1 MEGTVFAALQALRK
15 LVVRFGLSAFRP
27 GHADAAFGAAD
38 AVGLN
43 GPARDLAGL
52 ITVQEGIN
60 PPRASRSP
68 ACSITHQG
76 GQTRRFL

>member
-1 MEGTVFAALQALRK
+1 MEGTVFAALQAWRK
-15 LVVRFGLSAFRP
+15 FVVRFGLSVVGP
-27 GHADAAFGAAD
+27 GRADAAFGAAD

-60 PPRASRSP
+60 PRASRSP
-68 ACSITHQG
+68 VCSITHQG